1 MLTAV
6 YLSRSLSLSLFMLL
20 TNAIITLL
28 DDLVDYFSK
37 NLDKLLINGRM
48 GSVSPAAAAAE
59 ARANNDRPDAFVV
72 VAVETIALSEQ
83 RD

>member
-1 MLTAV
+1 
-6 YLSRSLSLSLFMLL
+6 MLL

-48 GSVSPAAAAAE
+48 GSVSPAAAAAAE
-59 ARANNDRPDAFVV
+59 TGANNDRPDAFVV